1 MINAFNIAKNPTYDG
16 YNVGLF
22 QWFISFFGK
31 KSSAGRVKN
40 QIVFN
45 KN

>member
-1 MINAFNIAKNPTYDG
+1 MTDI
-16 YNVGLF
+16 NVGLF

-40 QIVFN
+40 QIIFN
-45 KN
+45 KH